1 MEKFVVEFVCFGEI
15 LLLHL
20 LTHFAMLAVG
30 RCIVVVSVGGV
41 EKRARRKT
49 YSSWERAIG

>member
-30 RCIVVVSVGGV
+30 RCVVVVSVGGV
-41 EKRARRKT
+41 EKRARRGT